1 MRTTIFRIIAAIG
14 VGWAI
19 VGLLS
24 LASELRFLV
33 DGLSWVVNCSPSVKM
48 TLLAV
53 GRHISAAVFGYR
65 EFFVG
70 LFRLLHLPVL
80 PHNWF
85 DVAGI
90 MTTAIGRGL
99 WFSHRA
105 WRIAGSLDERQAAQV
120 ERELRELNREETDER
135 RYHIDALSGMGEIY
149 AHGYESFEKQISRY
163 AVIALAMRIQAFKQ
177 VLLDVFKT
185 GFPLQKLFDRFEL
198 GEHRYPGYPRYQAV
212 TKRIHLAIICDVIY
226 GGLAA
231 VGLSALFGIEYIYR
245 TLAT

>member
-1 MRTTIFRIIAAIG
+1 MRTTIFRIIAVIG
-14 VGWAI
+14 LCWAI

-24 LASELRFLV
+24 LASDLRFLV
-33 DGLSWVVNCSPSVKM
+33 DGLSWVVNCAPSVKM
-48 TLLAV
+48 TLLGV
-53 GRHISAAVFGYR
+53 GKRISAVVFGYR

-70 LFRLLHLPVL
+70 LFHLLHLPVL

-90 MTTAIGRGL
+90 MTAAIGRGL
-99 WFSHRA
+99 WFSHHA
-105 WRIAGSLDERQAAQV
+105 WRIAGSLDEGQAAQV
-120 ERELRELNREETDER
+120 ERELRELSLEETDQR

-149 AHGYESFEKQISRY
+149 THGYESFEKQIRRY
-163 AVIALAMRIQAFKQ
+163 TVIALAMRVQAFKK

-198 GEHRYPGYPRYQAV
+198 GGHGHPGYPRYHAV

-231 VGLSALFGIEYIYR
+231 GGLSALFGIEYIYR

>member
-1 MRTTIFRIIAAIG
+1 MRTTIFRIIAVIG
-14 VGWAI
+14 VCWA
-19 VGLLS
+19 VFGLLS

-33 DGLSWVVNCSPSVKM
+33 DGLSWAVNCVPSVKM
-48 TLLAV
+48 ILLAIGKRV
-53 GRHISAAVFGYR
+53 SAAVFSYQ
-65 EFFVG
+65 EFSVG
-70 LFRLLHLPVL
+70 LFRLMHLPVL

-90 MTTAIGRGL
+90 MTAAIGRGL

-105 WRIAGSLDERQAAQV
+105 WRIAGSLDEGQAAEV
-120 ERELRELNREETDER
+120 ERELRELNREETDRR

-149 AHGYESFEKQISRY
+149 TRGYESFEKQIRRY
-163 AVIALAMRIQAFKQ
+163 AIIALALHIQAFKQ

-198 GEHRYPGYPRYQAV
+198 GGHRYPSYPKYHAV

-231 VGLSALFGIEYIYR
+231 VALSALFGIEYIYR
-245 TLAT
+245 TVAT